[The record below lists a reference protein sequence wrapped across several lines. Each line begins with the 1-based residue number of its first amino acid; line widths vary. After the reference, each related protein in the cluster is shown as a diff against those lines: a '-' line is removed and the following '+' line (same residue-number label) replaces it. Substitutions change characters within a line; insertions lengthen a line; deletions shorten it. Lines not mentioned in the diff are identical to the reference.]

1 MNESMSKTKNSIQQ
15 SSHLYSSF
23 GIALIAHL
31 AVIVLAVQFNEK
43 NPYLTTF
50 NPQNV
55 IPVEFAGR
63 SDGSKS
69 QDNTRP
75 VNKAVKKSGSLT
87 GVAINRVETNKPS
100 ELPADGAG
108 NEIGKG
114 GEVLESTGKSQLN
127 FDGQIVTFAEPVYP
141 RIAQKRGYEGSVTIR
156 LKVTPEGIPVEPKIL
171 KSSGHESLDQSALE
185 AALKWRFQKR
195 SKPDFALIDKT
206 VVFKL
211 ND

>member
-1 MNESMSKTKNSIQQ
+1 MNESMGKTKNTPQQ
-15 SSHLYSSF
+15 SHLFSSF

-31 AVIVLAVQFNEK
+31 AVIVIAVQFNEK

-69 QDNTRP
+69 PDNTPP
-75 VNKAVKKSGSLT
+75 VKKTVKKSGSLT
-87 GVAINRVETNKPS
+87 GVAMNRVETDKPS
-100 ELPADGAG
+100 GIPADGAG
-108 NEIGKG
+108 DEIGKS
-114 GEVLESTGKSQLN
+114 GEVLESTGDSPLN
-127 FDGQIVTFAEPVYP
+127 FDSQIVTFTEPVYP
-141 RIAQKRGYEGSVTIR
+141 RIAKLRGYEGSVTIR

-171 KSSGHESLDQSALE
+171 RSSGHESLDQSALE

-195 SKPDFALIDKT
+195 SKPDFALVDKT